1 MGGGH
6 AVDLDEYLSD
16 IDGAEDE
23 PVPPEVEVDDS
34 SGDAPSLPL
43 VATVMSLCL
52 VAIFALIFE
61 WIAGQGVSEYEARG
75 FRLVGVAVLVI
86 AGSVISI
93 ALLLIAVLRKDRE
106 VVRLICVPASFLV
119 AFCAVVI
126 ISIESV
132 TAILPGAQIPKTF
145 GRIGVGASAGVGA
158 WIALVAASVLLVVA
172 LSLHSA
178 ELRERLTD
186 LRSRRRAAAV
196 AVALGVAGIAIARLR
211 YAPLVT
217 IESGDKNVPVA
228 LWWFPGIGP
237 VSLIASWSLI
247 ASAILIVVG
256 RTSLAAVIGVIAGW
270 LTASM
275 AVWVYAARTLAVQ
288 FDKLTLVLPPAL
300 REELEQNANVGVYVD
315 RLKVSVTID
324 AHATEALFFLVAAV
338 ASLASLALLSQV
350 RRSS

>member
-1 MGGGH
+1 MD
-6 AVDLDEYLSD
+6 VDEYLSN
-16 IDGAEDE
+16 IDEAENE
-23 PVPPEVEVDDS
+23 PARAEVDDS
-34 SGDAPSLPL
+34 SGNAPSLAL
-43 VATVMSLCL
+43 VATVTSLCL
-52 VAIFALIFE
+52 VATFALMFD

-75 FRLVGVAVLVI
+75 FRLVGASVLVI

-93 ALLLIAVLRKDRE
+93 ALLLAAVIRKDRE
-106 VVRLICVPASFLV
+106 VVRLISVPASFLV

-126 ISIESV
+126 ISVESV
-132 TAILPGAQIPKTF
+132 TAVLPGAQIPKTF
-145 GRIGVGASAGVGA
+145 GRIGVGASAGIGV
-158 WIALVAASVLLVVA
+158 WIALVAAAVLLVVA
-172 LSLHSA
+172 LGHHSA
-178 ELRERLTD
+178 DLRERLTG

-196 AVALGVAGIAIARLR
+196 AVALGVAGIALARLR

-217 IESGDKNVPVA
+217 LESGDKIVPVA
-228 LWWFPGIGP
+228 LWWFPAIGP
-237 VSLIASWSLI
+237 VSLIATWALI
-247 ASAILIVVG
+247 GSAILIVVG

-315 RLKVSVTID
+315 RLNVSVTVD
-324 AHATEALFFLVAAV
+324 AHATEALIFGVAAV
-338 ASLASLALLSQV
+338 ASLASLVLLSQI